1 MHVLCVT
8 VVCAFDVIY
17 GVSVVFIIVIV
28 HGMMMMMMMQKKIRE
43 GHSQWTLVQVG
54 LMITQ
59 DLHRKCIKIVHFL
72 CQSRVLVRPVCT
84 TGHCEWD

>member
-8 VVCAFDVIY
+8 VVCACDVIS

-28 HGMMMMMMMQKKIRE
+28 HGMMMMKRKLRE

-59 DLHRKCIKIVHFL
+59 D
-72 CQSRVLVRPVCT
+72 
-84 TGHCEWD
+84 